1 MVLTR
6 ADVRVL
12 MVCSINRTDHVM
24 KRSCGIN
31 EVRGSCSYGM

>member
-6 ADVRVL
+6 SEVRVL
-12 MVCSINRTDHVM
+12 MVCSINRTVHVM